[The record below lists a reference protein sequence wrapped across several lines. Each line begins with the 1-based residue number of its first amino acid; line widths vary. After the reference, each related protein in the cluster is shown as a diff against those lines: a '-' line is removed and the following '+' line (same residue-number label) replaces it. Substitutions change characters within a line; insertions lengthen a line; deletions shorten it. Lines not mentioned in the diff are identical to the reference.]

1 MKSNRK
7 EIVRA
12 ALIAAEDTFRAAVHE
27 AVEATDGRVDVG
39 LETDATPDALLREPD
54 TPLSEYDPQILFM
67 HLGPTPEDGIRLAGT
82 LSRAHPGIGIIVS
95 GAELSQA
102 QLLEAMR
109 AGISEVVG
117 HKAGPED
124 IGDSLDRL
132 LRKLGLGG
140 EGVQRRSVGKVLTFF
155 SPKGGTGC
163 STVSMNIGIELHRL
177 TGKRTLLVD
186 LDLELGE
193 IASFMGLKPRFHL
206 VDLLKNFHRMD
217 EDLLTSYIER
227 HESGVH
233 VLSAPFEPET
243 GQNVG
248 ADEIASVVSFLRR
261 QYDYVVIDTS
271 KSLAPPA
278 LAAMRPADELFLVT
292 NLDLCSLRNF
302 KRCMPIFKD
311 ITGEKGERIRLIVN
325 RYAKNALVS
334 LDDLE
339 TTVGLPVFG
348 TLTNDFYTV
357 IESLSTGRPLV
368 LQSNAR
374 YAQEIRTLAARIA
387 GQDHE
392 IRPKRGLVFGRL
404 FGARSANG
412 ARRVES
418 KEALNHA

>member
-1 MKSNRK
+1 MKSNAK
-7 EIVRA
+7 QEIVRA
-12 ALIAAEDTFRAAVHE
+12 ALIAADETFRAAVHE
-27 AVEATDGRVDVG
+27 AVDATEGRVEVG
-39 LETDATPDALLREPD
+39 LETDATPDALLREPV
-54 TPLSEYDPQILFM
+54 TPLKEYDPQILFM
-67 HLGPTPEDGIRLAGT
+67 ALGDTPEDGIRLAGT
-82 LSRAHPGIGIIVS
+82 LSRAHPGLGIVVS
-95 GAELSQA
+95 GPELSQP

-109 AGISEVVG
+109 AGISEVV
-117 HKAGPED
+117 P
-124 IGDSLDRL
+124 DSGGQEEISESLERV
-132 LRKLGLGG
+132 LRKLGVGV
-140 EGVQRRSVGKVLTFF
+140 EGTVRRHVGRVLTFF

-163 STVSMNIGIELHRL
+163 STVAMNVGIELHRL
-177 TGKRTLLVD
+177 TNKKTLLVD

-233 VLSAPFEPET
+233 VLSAPFEPEI
-243 GQNVG
+243 GQSVS
-248 ADEIASVVSFLRR
+248 ADEITSVVSFLRR

-339 TTVGLPVFG
+339 NTVGLPVFG
-348 TLTNDFYTV
+348 TLTNDFHTV

-374 YAQEIRTLAARIA
+374 YAQEIKNLAARIA
-387 GQDHE
+387 GREQQV
-392 IRPKRGLVFGRL
+392 RPRRGLVFGRL
-404 FGARSANG
+404 FGTRSTNG
-412 ARRVES
+412 ARAATR
-418 KEALNHA
+418 EALNHA